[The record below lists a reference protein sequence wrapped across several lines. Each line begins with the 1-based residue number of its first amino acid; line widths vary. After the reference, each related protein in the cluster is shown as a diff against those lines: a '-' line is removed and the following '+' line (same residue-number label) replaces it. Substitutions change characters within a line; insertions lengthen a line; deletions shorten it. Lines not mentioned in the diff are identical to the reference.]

1 MSPLGFGLG
10 LAMLAGAVF
19 LLQRLRIQRI
29 ERVVPTL
36 IFWQAALR
44 DTQARKLTE
53 RFRQPLVF
61 LLLLGICALLWTAAA
76 LPSWQGQ
83 TKRNHWIV
91 VDDSFAMARGTRLA
105 DALELARDQAAR
117 APRQSTSVWLLGSD
131 AAPLLLPG
139 EALELWDTRAQA
151 LAAEGAKPVAM
162 YNATPTQVAAWLAD
176 QIAATPTDQGLTVTL
191 VASPPVIAAGQ
202 AALDAL
208 AQERP
213 ALTLEWLPVGLQ
225 ENADSANE
233 GLLDLRAEPAA
244 SGQADRAD
252 VWIETTGA
260 PVTLTSEA
268 ASLSVETLATGAAIA
283 TDEARAT
290 RRYVVR
296 DVALDGATWTATIA
310 SQDALL
316 AYNTATLTLP
326 IFDTLNVALD
336 ASLTAGEGALSS
348 EWAAALRSIVSADSG
363 LREDSANAAVALR
376 FGSGNGTDAE
386 LVIDPTLDTLQV
398 RGPNAAAFRALFD
411 SLGLAALPT
420 GLPTEQATAPA
431 EELTLEILVT
441 AGAHQVHLPA
451 KLIAPPFEWS
461 QERRLPLVVALSL
474 RWLAGDNQ
482 ATFRGAVSADLVGR
496 SVTLE
501 APSDLPRAPQQ
512 ASLGQAKLWPWLA
525 LVALGLLLFEWRQVA
540 RGQMP

>member
-10 LAMLAGAVF
+10 LAALAGAVF

-44 DTQARKLTE
+44 ETQARKLTE

-76 LPSWQGQ
+76 LPSWHGQ
-83 TKRNHWIV
+83 AKRDHWIV

-105 DALELARDQAAR
+105 DALATARDQAAR

-139 EALELWDTRAQA
+139 EALELWDTRAAA
-151 LAAEGAKPVAM
+151 LTSGGDSIALPS
-162 YNATPTQVAAWLAD
+162 ATPTQVAAWLAD
-176 QIAATPTDQGLTVTL
+176 QISAAPKDQGLTVTL

-208 AQERP
+208 AQARP
-213 ALTLEWLPVGLQ
+213 ALTLEWQPVALD
-225 ENADSANE
+225 ADALTANE

-252 VWIETTGA
+252 LWIETTGA
-260 PVTLTSEA
+260 IVTLTN
-268 ASLSVETLATGAAIA
+268 GAAA
-283 TDEARAT
+283 LPLEAIQPIDSSSKGRF
-290 RRYVVR
+290 VVR
-296 DVALDGATWTATIA
+296 DVVLDGATWTATIETP
-310 SQDALL
+310 DALL
-316 AYNTATLTLP
+316 ADNTATLTLP
-326 IFDTLNVALD
+326 VVDTLGVALE
-336 ASLTAGEGALSS
+336 ASLTAPQGELDA
-348 EWAAALRSIVSADSG
+348 EWAAALRSILSADTG
-363 LREDSANAAVALR
+363 LTEDSAKAAVTVR
-376 FGSGNGTDAE
+376 YGSGSANGPE
-386 LVIDPTLDTLQV
+386 FVIDPTVDALQV
-398 RGPNAAAFRALFD
+398 RGPNAASFRALYD

-420 GLPTEQATAPA
+420 GLPTAEGADGPPS
-431 EELTLEILVT
+431 EELPLDLEVT
-441 AGAHQVHLPA
+441 NGANQIHLPA

-461 QERRLPLVVALSL
+461 QERRLPLVVALGL
-474 RWLAGDNQ
+474 RWLSGNDQ
-482 ATFRGAVSADLVGR
+482 ATFRGAVSRDLVGR

-501 APSDLPRAPQQ
+501 AASDPPTAPQQ
-512 ASLGQAKLWPWLA
+512 ARLGSAKLWPWLA
-525 LVALGLLLFEWRQVA
+525 LLALALLLFEWRQVV

>member
-1 MSPLGFGLG
+1 MIVRDHNHARTLFVGDFGEKFYHL
-10 LAMLAGAVF
+10 
-19 LLQRLRIQRI
+19 
-29 ERVVPTL
+29 
-36 IFWQAALR
+36 
-44 DTQARKLTE
+44 
-53 RFRQPLVF
+53 
-61 LLLLGICALLWTAAA
+61 
-76 LPSWQGQ
+76 
-83 TKRNHWIV
+83 
-91 VDDSFAMARGTRLA
+91 
-105 DALELARDQAAR
+105 
-117 APRQSTSVWLLGSD
+117 
-131 AAPLLLPG
+131 
-139 EALELWDTRAQA
+139 
-151 LAAEGAKPVAM
+151 
-162 YNATPTQVAAWLAD
+162 
-176 QIAATPTDQGLTVTL
+176 
-191 VASPPVIAAGQ
+191 
-202 AALDAL
+202 
-208 AQERP
+208 
-213 ALTLEWLPVGLQ
+213 
-225 ENADSANE
+225 
-233 GLLDLRAEPAA
+233 
-244 SGQADRAD
+244 
-252 VWIETTGA
+252 
-260 PVTLTSEA
+260 A

-316 AYNTATLTLP
+316 ADNTATLTLP

>member
-10 LAMLAGAVF
+10 LAALAGAVF

-44 DTQARKLTE
+44 ETQARKLTE

-76 LPSWQGQ
+76 LPSWHGQ
-83 TKRNHWIV
+83 AKRDHWIV

-105 DALELARDQAAR
+105 DALATARDQAAR

-151 LAAEGAKPVAM
+151 LAAEVAKPDALH
-162 YNATPTQVAAWLAD
+162 NATPTQVAAWLAD

-208 AQERP
+208 AQARP
-213 ALTLEWLPVGLQ
+213 ALTLEWQPVALD
-225 ENADSANE
+225 ADALTANE

-252 VWIETTGA
+252 LWIETTGA
-260 PVTLTSEA
+260 IVTLTN
-268 ASLSVETLATGAAIA
+268 GAAA
-283 TDEARAT
+283 LPLEAIQPIDSSSKGRF
-290 RRYVVR
+290 VVR
-296 DVALDGATWTATIA
+296 DVVLDGATWTATIETP
-310 SQDALL
+310 DALL
-316 AYNTATLTLP
+316 ADNTATLTLP
-326 IFDTLNVALD
+326 VVDTLGVALE
-336 ASLTAGEGALSS
+336 ASLTAPQGELDA
-348 EWAAALRSIVSADSG
+348 EWAAALRSILSADTG
-363 LREDSANAAVALR
+363 LTEDSAKAAVTVR
-376 FGSGNGTDAE
+376 YGSGSANGPE
-386 LVIDPTLDTLQV
+386 FVIDPTVDALQV
-398 RGPNAAAFRALFD
+398 RGPNAASFRALYD

-420 GLPTEQATAPA
+420 GLPTAEGADGPPS
-431 EELTLEILVT
+431 EELPLDLEVT
-441 AGAHQVHLPA
+441 NGANQIHLPA

-461 QERRLPLVVALSL
+461 QERRLPLVVALGL
-474 RWLAGDNQ
+474 RWLSGNDQ
-482 ATFRGAVSADLVGR
+482 ATFRGAVSRDLVGR

-501 APSDLPRAPQQ
+501 AASDPPTAPQQ
-512 ASLGQAKLWPWLA
+512 ARLGSAKLWPWLA
-525 LVALGLLLFEWRQVA
+525 LLALALLLFEWRQVA